1 MAHPIDS
8 TAPDIVTLTGESLTT
23 IERFNAAFNRHD
35 PAGMVALMTA
45 DCVFESTFPAPDG
58 ARFEGPA
65 AVRTYFEE
73 LFRQG
78 PRAHLEVEETLA
90 CGTRC
95 LVRWIYRWTDH
106 PQTGSGY
113 VRGVDVFKLRGGLI
127 AEKLS
132 YVKG

>member
-1 MAHPIDS
+1 MIRPSDP
-8 TAPDIVTLTGESLTT
+8 TAPDMVTLTAETLTL
-23 IERFNAAFNRHD
+23 IDRFNSAFNRHD

-58 ARFEGPA
+58 ARFEGPE
-65 AVRTYFEE
+65 AVRAYFEE
-73 LFRQG
+73 LFQQG
-78 PRAHLEVEETLA
+78 PRARLEVEETLA
-90 CGTRC
+90 CGERC

-106 PQTGSGY
+106 PPTGAGY